1 MGIAI
6 FRRLAD
12 FIPYVGDFL
21 PIPYHFVFLRDGAV
35 IGSNTRKGM
44 SIRDVYTID
53 LTEDLDRTLD
63 RRLVLA
69 AAVGMDALQA
79 R

>member
-1 MGIAI
+1 MIAI
-6 FRRLAD
+6 FRRVAS

-21 PIPYHFVFLRDGAV
+21 PIPYHFNFLRDGKTL
-35 IGSNTRKGM
+35 GTNTRKSL

-53 LTEDLDRTLD
+53 LSADTERTLD